1 MHTHSSL
8 TPYTTNIEPDVE
20 APQSSRPSFLR
31 RHSTLLRLSAFLLA
45 VPGLVCAL
53 SMPAYGAPA
62 DHDPIAMPS
71 ASSDTVPQTLIVKQ
85 VDVAD
90 TTVERDSFGATAA
103 PAPVHHAPARARVAA
118 AAPVPS
124 YTLGASVVA
133 FAEQYR
139 GVPYVFGGES
149 PAGFDCS
156 GLVEFVFAHFGVNL
170 PHSAAAQGRIGTR
183 IPTSAARPGDVVVI
197 NGGTHV
203 GIYLGPGRMI
213 DAPEPGRVVG
223 NDAIW
228 TSNYFIV
235 RF

>member
-1 MHTHSSL
+1 MPTHFSV
-8 TPYTTNIEPDVE
+8 TPYPSYIEPDVE

-31 RHSTLLRLSAFLLA
+31 RHSNLLRLSAFLLA

-62 DHDPIAMPS
+62 QHDPAAMPS
-71 ASSDTVPQTLIVKQ
+71 ASAETIPQTLTVGT

-90 TTVERDSFGATAA
+90 TKVDRDSFGVKAP
-103 PAPVHHAPARARVAA
+103 PAPVHHAVPRTQAA
-118 AAPVPS
+118 AAVPR
-124 YTLGASVVA
+124 YALGSSVVA
-133 FAEQYR
+133 FAERYL

-156 GLVEFVFAHFGVNL
+156 GLVEYVFAHFGVNL

-197 NGGTHV
+197 NGGTHI
-203 GIYLGPGRMI
+203 GIYIGPGRMI

-228 TSNYFIV
+228 TSNYFIA

>member
-1 MHTHSSL
+1 MPTHFPL
-8 TPYTTNIEPDVE
+8 TSYTPTIEPDVE

-31 RHSTLLRLSAFLLA
+31 RHLNLLRLVSLGLA

-53 SMPAYGAPA
+53 SMPAYGAPTESA
-62 DHDPIAMPS
+62 PPAMPS
-71 ASSDTVPQTLIVKQ
+71 ASAVAVPQTLTVGQ
-85 VDVAD
+85 VDVAE
-90 TTVERDSFGATAA
+90 TTVDRDSFGVKAP
-103 PAPVHHAPARARVAA
+103 PAPVHHAAAVAPARVAA
-118 AAPVPS
+118 PP
-124 YTLGASVVA
+124 YTLGSSVVA
-133 FAEQYR
+133 FAERYL

-156 GLVEFVFAHFGVNL
+156 GLVEYVFAHFGVNL

-183 IPTSAARPGDVVVI
+183 IPTSAARPGDAVVI
-197 NGGTHV
+197 NGGTHI
-203 GIYLGPGRMI
+203 GIYIGPGRMI